1 MNVPNITIADF
12 LPLIPEIIVLV
23 GAFGILM
30 LDLFI
35 NERNRVVTHVASLV
49 VLAIA
54 LFALVTGVGGHGAVL
69 NNMFIRDTAS
79 DVMSGWIVALTGVA
93 MVFAYPYFRA
103 KGTYQGEISVLM
115 LFATL
120 GMMLLVSAGNMT
132 MIYVALEMLALC
144 SYALV
149 VCERESPRGS
159 EAGIKYFVLGALASG
174 LLLYGMSLIYGGT
187 KTLDLA
193 EISQALTSGGA
204 NAMLVTGMVFVVVGI
219 AFKFGAAPFHM
230 WLPDVYDG
238 APAPITLFIGSAPK
252 IAAFGMAYRMLEQ
265 GTGPLGDHWQLILAA
280 LACLSLAIGN
290 LSALRQ
296 TNIKRLLAYSTVSH
310 VGFLF
315 IGLASGGP
323 EGYAAA
329 LFYAITY
336 AIMSACAFG
345 VVAYLS
351 RQGFEADQLSD
362 YAGLSK
368 RKPWVAFMML
378 MAMASM
384 AGVPPWMGFW
394 AKWSVLWSAV
404 HSDMVWLAIV
414 GIVAAVIGAF
424 YYLKVIKVMYFDEVP
439 EHAAIELRDDGVSE
453 GMLTVLGV
461 SLLVLGLFFDPI
473 MQWCRWAFGA

>member
-1 MNVPNITIADF
+1 MNVPNLTIADF

-35 NERNRVVTHVASLV
+35 NQRNRVVTHVASLV
-49 VLAIA
+49 VLAVA

-69 NNMFIRDTAS
+69 SNMFIRDTAS
-79 DVMSGWIVALTGVA
+79 DVMSGWIVGLSGVA

-132 MIYVALEMLALC
+132 MVYVALEMLALC

-424 YYLKVIKVMYFDEVP
+424 YYLKVIKVMYFDDVP